1 VKEGRATLT
10 INEAATVL
18 NVSADTLRLWEERY
32 GFPAPART
40 PEGRDE
46 YDRDQMIDLRN
57 ALQHSRSI
65 PHAVAEARATRSRT

>member
-1 VKEGRATLT
+1 
-10 INEAATVL
+10 VL

-40 PEGRDE
+40 PDGRAA

-57 ALQHSRSI
+57 ALQNSRSI
-65 PHAVAEARATRSRT
+65 THAVHEARATRSRAPHHTA